1 MMISKPES
9 CPDCGDDL
17 IALSIPGRCPACGFE
32 YDANTRIWSSSRSWQ
47 HSAVFS
53 GLLGLGAGLLVTLG
67 YRLEF
72 GEVPNAL
79 LPIVTGIVVAVLGL
93 LVQRVLSGRMS
104 GRFVALVPGGI
115 LIGTRRPSR
124 LIPWD
129 DVGRVRISGR
139 VPKIECLSSG
149 VAVSL
154 EDIFESAAE
163 MTAFRNAVRA
173 ALKGKRG
180 EVQL

>member
-1 MMISKPES
+1 M
-9 CPDCGDDL
+9 
-17 IALSIPGRCPACGFE
+17 
-32 YDANTRIWSSSRSWQ
+32 
-47 HSAVFS
+47 FS

-67 YRLEF
+67 YRLKF

-93 LVQRVLSGRMS
+93 LVQRVLSGRVS

-124 LIPWD
+124 LIPWN
-129 DVGRVRISGR
+129 DVGRIRIRGR

-173 ALKGKRG
+173 ALKARQRSK
-180 EVQL
+180 